1 MANPKITLTGD
12 STGAV
17 AAVKRLRNE
26 LSATQSIAAKGLSLI
41 GLSVSAAEIIK
52 VADNYGQLAARLQL
66 ATRYTGDYAQVQ
78 TALNRSATDTRAS
91 LTDTVDLYTKLSPA
105 LQALGKS
112 GTQSIDI
119 IATVNKAIALSGVSS
134 EAASAGLLQFNQGLA
149 SGVLRG
155 EELNSILEN
164 TPGLA
169 DAIAEGLGKT
179 RGELRALGAEGKLTA
194 EAVITALENVAK
206 RVDDDF
212 KQLPLSV
219 GQAMTLLMNTL
230 TEVVGSGA
238 QATDSMGALA
248 RAIVFI
254 SVGIKTFSG
263 SVSSV
268 FAPVIEYLI
277 DKVDYTARI
286 FRIAGTAIA
295 GLSAAAVSNYK
306 QTGTILTAMRENI
319 NKIIDE
325 PTQSQSKKSAIVADA
340 QQIANKR
347 LDIETKLAEKLKEM
361 AQLRGIQEGK
371 IAADILLADDKK
383 TAAQIKNAE
392 KLRDALLK
400 AWEDSKTGAAAAG
413 QAAKDLFEK
422 AADVRQAGA
431 DKAAD
436 KTRSTLTPEEQ
447 QKDIAAKFADLSASA
462 NEASL
467 LAKIAS
473 YNGRVEN
480 AAKLTAQATKDAE
493 RASALADKI
502 SDPNA
507 AAAAITQV
515 AEIQAQLLEAQATA
529 KKQEQ
534 KTLDERAAVQATM
547 INDLDKQITDL
558 QTKAANIQIAADVT
572 KAQSVISGL
581 QAQLDA
587 MKDKTITVTVV
598 TKAEGGTAPAGDA
611 AAFARGGYTGPG
623 GKWQPAGIV
632 HAGEFVHRQ
641 EVVRQPGALAFLSR
655 FNREGMAA
663 LRRNG
668 YATGGLVSNL
678 AMPSLSRSA
687 SQPSGPSSNATFKFP
702 GFGSFNAYLAPDPMR
717 ELKEAFSREALKK
730 GGRR

>member
-1 MANPKITLTGD
+1 VANPKIIITGD

-17 AAVKRLRNE
+17 SAVTRLRNE
-26 LSATQSIAAKGLSLI
+26 LSATQSIAAKGLSLV

-112 GTQSIDI
+112 GTQSIEI

-254 SVGIKTFSG
+254 SDGIKTFSG

-422 AADVRQAGA
+422 AADVRQSGA

-436 KTRSTLTPEEQ
+436 KTRSTLSPEEQ

-534 KTLDERAAVQATM
+534 KTLDERAAAQATM

-572 KAQSVISGL
+572 KAQSAISGL

-587 MKDKTITVTVV
+587 MQDKTITVTVV

-623 GKWQPAGIV
+623 GKWQAAGIV

-641 EVVRQPGALAFLSR
+641 EVVRQPGALAFLAR

-668 YATGGLVSNL
+668 YAAGGLVSNL
-678 AMPSLSRSA
+678 AMPSLNRATPAASSA
-687 SQPSGPSSNATFKFP
+687 NATFNFP
-702 GFGSFNAYLAPDPMR
+702 GMGSFQATLAPDVMS
-717 ELKEAFSREALKK
+717 ELKTAFSREALKK